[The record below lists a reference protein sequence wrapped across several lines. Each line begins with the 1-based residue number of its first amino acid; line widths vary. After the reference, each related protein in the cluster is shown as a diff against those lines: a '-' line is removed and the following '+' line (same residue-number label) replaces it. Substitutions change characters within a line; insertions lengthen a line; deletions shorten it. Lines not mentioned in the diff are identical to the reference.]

1 MSPTRA
7 DARLAEY
14 GVEPKD
20 TAAFVAAVSNC
31 DLEKLPQ
38 DAAGL
43 RRWFAELT
51 EALDKP

>member
-7 DARLAEY
+7 DARLAEH

-31 DLEKLPQ
+31 DPAKLPQ
-38 DAAGL
+38 DATSL
-43 RRWFAELT
+43 RRWFADLA
-51 EALDKP
+51 EALDNP